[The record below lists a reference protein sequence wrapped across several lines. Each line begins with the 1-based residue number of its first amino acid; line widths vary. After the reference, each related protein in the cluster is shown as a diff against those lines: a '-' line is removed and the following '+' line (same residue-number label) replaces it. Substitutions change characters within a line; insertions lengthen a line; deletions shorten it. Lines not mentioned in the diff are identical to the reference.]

1 MSPDLPVTIG
11 NFILRVFV
19 TLCLYFRVETE
30 GGPGGSLSKGF
41 IAKSYT
47 TVCPWILTW
56 WCGGIMLLGSWFR
69 ADSGCLVR
77 VSGVW
82 CCPASGWRYSG

>member
-1 MSPDLPVTIG
+1 MGRIRARVNKKGGSDLYVFRFTRDDRKFHSGALRDFMSLSFARSGIG
-11 NFILRVFV
+11 
-19 TLCLYFRVETE
+19 

-56 WCGGIMLLGSWFR
+56 C
-69 ADSGCLVR
+69 A
-77 VSGVW
+77 GVK
-82 CCPASGWRYSG
+82 CRRS